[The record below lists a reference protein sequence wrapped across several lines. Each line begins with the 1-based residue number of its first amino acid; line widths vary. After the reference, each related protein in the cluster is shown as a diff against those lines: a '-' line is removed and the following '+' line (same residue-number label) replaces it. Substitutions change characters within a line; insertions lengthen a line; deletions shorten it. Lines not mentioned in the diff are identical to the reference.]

1 MFRGFPTTPTD
12 GEKLALRIYTRSD
25 VWARPGPARL
35 GQARL
40 GLKGRGSA
48 RPRPAR
54 PGVAR
59 PVPALPDS
67 ARLSTARPGS
77 ARIAILN
84 FSHLV
89 RENVLAEFI
98 VKTDVFAIGT

>member
-59 PVPALPDS
+59 PGPARPDS

-77 ARIAILN
+77 ARLAIWN

-89 RENVLAEFI
+89 REHVLAEFI